1 MDQPVLV
8 CRQNQDV
15 GHYTTQAAQTA
26 EPAATGAFHD
36 AQPASTSRKGR
47 NAMLWG
53 VASTVLSV
61 VGFIGYALF
70 EQYNACLAE
79 LRNDLKHFNETAS
92 GFVHKDDFQRF
103 RDQNKEHVK
112 ELHTAGVYR
121 AQLEHEL
128 QNAEK
133 ARDEMAQELRHIR
146 ERIAFVEGQHAVLQ
160 SLPNPVPP
168 AK

>member
-8 CRQNQDV
+8 SRHGQNV
-15 GHYTTQAAQTA
+15 GHYTTQTAQIA
-26 EPAATGAFHD
+26 EPTVTGAFHD
-36 AQPASTSRKGR
+36 AQPGSPTRKGR

-61 VGFIGYALF
+61 AGFVGYALF
-70 EQYNACLAE
+70 EQYNASLAE

-92 GFVHKDDFQRF
+92 GFVQKDDFQRF

-112 ELHTAGVYR
+112 ELHTASVYR

-133 ARDEMAQELRHIR
+133 ARDEMAQELRQIR

-160 SLPNPVPP
+160 KLPNPVP
-168 AK
+168 ATK

>member
-1 MDQPVLV
+1 MDQPVLGS
-8 CRQNQDV
+8 RHGENA
-15 GHYTTQAAQTA
+15 GHYTTQSTQTA
-26 EPAATGAFHD
+26 EPTVTGAFHD
-36 AQPASTSRKGR
+36 TQPASATRKGR

-53 VASTVLSV
+53 IASTVLSV

-70 EQYNACLAE
+70 EQYNASLAE

-103 RDQNKEHVK
+103 RDQTKEHVK
-112 ELHTAGVYR
+112 ELHTANVYR

-128 QNAEK
+128 HTAEK
-133 ARDEMAQELRHIR
+133 AREEMAQELRQIR

-160 SLPNPVPP
+160 SLPNPV
-168 AK
+168 ATTK